1 VSLPVAYDEGR
12 AYGPVVERETG
23 GRREEEE
30 AAVEEDATLDEV
42 DIQISGDEKGGVIV
56 LVEWVEVCGSEVAVP
71 ERSDDGKHRLHGV
84 YIYYWPGDVIPC
96 DV

>member
-1 VSLPVAYDEGR
+1 MPVAYDEGR
-12 AYGPVVERETG
+12 AYGPVVEREMG

-30 AAVEEDATLDEV
+30 AAVEEDAMSDGV
-42 DIQISGDEKGGVIV
+42 DILISGGEKGGVIV
-56 LVEWVEVCGSEVAVP
+56 LVEWVEVCGCEVAVP

-84 YIYYWPGDVIPC
+84 YIYYWPGCVIPY